1 MTTVSIPHTKGDEK
15 WCKDFVEA
23 CNAAL
28 PVTQGSLL
36 RARRCKLTTYANG
49 IGPEDNDHAH
59 FVEVGRYTFLS
70 RGEWVV
76 VRDRRDG
83 AERTI
88 RKGRGE
94 EVTL

>member
-1 MTTVSIPHTKGDEK
+1 MTTVAIPRTKGDEK

-28 PVTQGSLL
+28 PVTL

-59 FVEVGRYTFLS
+59 FVEVGRYTILS
-70 RGEWVV
+70 RGELVII
-76 VRDRRDG
+76 RDRRDG
-83 AERTI
+83 TERAI

-94 EVTL
+94 VVDL